1 MGNIVRTRTAGRP
14 CSSHLAGVLY
24 EAMAVKRAPLRR
36 KKKARRPA
44 GMRKSRVAVGQDL
57 RPPAQSI
64 LAAIMRL
71 RASLAEETDR
81 VERRRIRRILNRVY
95 LMVRGYREVLELVAQ
110 QSPPRAQ
117 SGIAEQ
123 IQIFMMLEAEFR
135 MPLRERSN

>member
-36 KKKARRPA
+36 KKKARRTA
-44 GMRKSRVAVGQDL
+44 GMRKSQDL
-57 RPPAQSI
+57 QRPAQSI

-110 QSPPRAQ
+110 QSSTRAQ

>member
-1 MGNIVRTRTAGRP
+1 
-14 CSSHLAGVLY
+14 
-24 EAMAVKRAPLRR
+24 MAVKRAPLRR